1 MAVHSVL
8 AGMVIL
14 RGLFVHKVRRKS
26 QNWLFMPSAQPW
38 PPASSESE
46 VLVLCVW
53 TVYPV
58 NWPARVGEVKLIA
71 GFALFWQVKKSLQV
85 TIPMPFA
92 ACTQFPCVSEHLHLK
107 PHRATLSFS
116 CAVWVSMCLWV
127 IWVWEKSGSLK
138 VFMWRARSQC
148 LWEGEGLTLCGPC
161 TLPAWVSSGSFWD
174 PLSCLSL
181 KEEEVVALAVQ
192 SVVSRTFSFFS
203 GTLRNMH
210 TTNCPG
216 LSPGRSGKLCACSL
230 QKKDALKVWFTALK
244 SDA

>member
-71 GFALFWQVKKSLQV
+71 GFALFWQVKKSLQI
-85 TIPMPFA
+85 TIPMPSA
-92 ACTQFPCVSEHLHLK
+92 ARTQFPCFRALTSEAASGHAELQLCSVGIYVLVKYLSLREIWIVTGLHVKGQEPVLVGGGRV
-107 PHRATLSFS
+107 HT
-116 CAVWVSMCLWV
+116 VWS
-127 IWVWEKSGSLK
+127 
-138 VFMWRARSQC
+138 
-148 LWEGEGLTLCGPC
+148 
-161 TLPAWVSSGSFWD
+161 LPAWVSLGSCWD
-174 PLSCLSL
+174 PLSWLSL

-203 GTLRNMH
+203 GTLRNTH

-230 QKKDALKVWFTALK
+230 QKKDVLRVWFTALK